1 MKFITAILK
10 GVILLKKK
18 LDMNTL
24 KKKFDLNQWFK
35 KPNKDNPE
43 EKLDS
48 KQEQQS
54 SSIFLTIVRK
64 EFTDYIRSWRIII
77 LLVIILL
84 TCLGSLYTA
93 IMTISDVISE
103 SGNEAEEIA
112 KDSYLFLKLFT
123 VSDGTL
129 PPFITFVSFL
139 GPLLGI
145 ALGFDAVNSER
156 NRGTLSRL
164 MAQPIPRDYVLNAK
178 FVAALLINIILFFA
192 LGLLVMAFGILM
204 IGIPPSA
211 EEFLRI
217 MAFLG
222 LCSVYIAFW
231 LNLSILFSVRF
242 KQAATSA
249 LSGIAIWLFFSVFY
263 SMIVNLITR
272 SVIRP
277 DTATDIADAIQKQ
290 EHVLTLLRLSP
301 NYLFSE
307 STTTLLSPTVRS
319 LGPLSMEQTAGAIAG
334 PLPLNQSLI
343 LIWPQLTGLIAAT
356 LICFAISYILFM
368 RQEIRPN

>member
-1 MKFITAILK
+1 
-10 GVILLKKK
+10 
-18 LDMNTL
+18 MNTL

-48 KQEQQS
+48 KQDQQS

-222 LCSVYIAFW
+222 LCIVYIAFW

-368 RQEIRPN
+368 RQEIRTN